1 MAKKKSRSRKI
12 DNPVRDSIAA
22 GGGMKGSGAARK
34 QALTEQEVLDFVQK
48 IVNVYE
54 TGEREFFQLFAKD
67 ASLFTISTPTRID
80 GRETYEHNFGP
91 FFYNQKRRSIILSPE
106 VRLLGPDAA
115 MIDFH
120 NRILVQ
126 GISTN
131 IRSTIVAARD
141 PDGELKC
148 VHMHNSPLSQA
159 VSPPLAATDLD
170 KLTVLEERVASA
182 SAMTGTPK

>member
-1 MAKKKSRSRKI
+1 MATKKRG
-12 DNPVRDSIAA
+12 DNPVKESISA
-22 GGGMKGSGAARK
+22 GGGAKGGGKATRSP
-34 QALTEQEVLDFVQK
+34 LTEKEVLNFVQE

-54 TGEREFFQLFAKD
+54 TGEKEFFDLFAKD

-115 MIDFH
+115 LIDFH
-120 NRILVQ
+120 NRIIVQ
-126 GISTN
+126 GISAN

-141 PDGELKC
+141 SSGELKC
-148 VHMHNSPLSQA
+148 VHMHNSPLTEA
-159 VSPPLAATDLD
+159 VAPPLAATNLEN
-170 KLTVLEERVASA
+170 LTLLEERVASA

>member
-1 MAKKKSRSRKI
+1 
-12 DNPVRDSIAA
+12 
-22 GGGMKGSGAARK
+22 
-34 QALTEQEVLDFVQK
+34 
-48 IVNVYE
+48 
-54 TGEREFFQLFAKD
+54 
-67 ASLFTISTPTRID
+67 
-80 GRETYEHNFGP
+80 
-91 FFYNQKRRSIILSPE
+91 
-106 VRLLGPDAA
+106 

>member
-1 MAKKKSRSRKI
+1 MATKKRG
-12 DNPVRDSIAA
+12 DNPVIDSINAA
-22 GGGMKGSGAARK
+22 GTKGRGKGARSP
-34 QALTEQEVLDFVQK
+34 LTKQEVLDFVQR
-48 IVNVYE
+48 IVNTYE
-54 TGEREFFQLFAKD
+54 TGEREFFDLFAKD

-80 GRETYEHNFGP
+80 GRETYEHNYGP
-91 FFYNQKRRSIILSPE
+91 FFYNQKRRSIIFSPE

-141 PDGELKC
+141 QSGELKC
-148 VHMHNSPLSQA
+148 VHMHNSPLSEA
-159 VSPPLAATDLD
+159 VAPPLAVTNLEN
-170 KLTVLEERVASA
+170 LTLLEERVASA